1 MNALIEQLVLHAVE
15 AAADPAQRSE
25 IANDAGLSPWQ
36 VKKIYGL
43 LPNGERGDELL
54 ASARFS
60 PWLGTALGDYV
71 SPARCL
77 LEPTLS
83 TPPET
88 YELKLLFNAA
98 PGSDSARGI
107 FGGLSLAP
115 GSDARRPQ
123 LEMPTQDLDALREQA
138 TRRRHFQELFSRTE
152 ANAAWASQVSSMIDG
167 LSPDDAGELLVQL
180 ADGYRKAGRLDLAAD
195 TYFMLARRFPDHRLV
210 DQSLD
215 WLIHFYA
222 SSEMAQRMRTRAG
235 TRTNTTN
242 SEPQDG
248 VRQVSALT
256 TLEPGASPTG
266 GLSREDRFHRA
277 VQLADYLKSAHPALY
292 AEPGIRF
299 SESAAQRQLGF
310 ANPAERFFISLHE
323 LPASNPWRECAATEE
338 WLAKPADAPP
348 AKKLAS
354 CRVVDQPPQLDGKL
368 DEPFWASADRLRLTA
383 ATTKRKDP
391 SNDDVRLVRDDR
403 FLYIGVHCLKSPN
416 VDYAP
421 DASPRVHDAD
431 LSQHDRVTLRLD
443 TDRDYSTAF
452 ELTVDS
458 RGWTQD
464 ACCGDATWNPTWYVA
479 AASDD
484 TSWTIEAAIPLA
496 ELAEHAPA
504 ARDVWAVAAQRI
516 IPRVGYQSWAG
527 TPSSANTPDQY
538 GLLDIPI
545 VRSPAD
551 LGSSYQPHASSA
563 PGSAG
568 VYCKRGR

>member
-1 MNALIEQLVLHAVE
+1 MVTYHAAANADSSMNALVEQLVLHAVE
-15 AAADPAQRSE
+15 TAADPAQRTE

-71 SPARCL
+71 SPARSL
-77 LEPTLS
+77 LEPAS
-83 TPPET
+83 SSSSRNVRAET
-88 YELKLLFNAA
+88 IVQCGARQRAMRAA
-98 PGSDSARGI
+98 FSA
-107 FGGLSLAP
+107 GLSLAP

-138 TRRRHFQELFSRTE
+138 TRRRHLQELFSRTE

-167 LSPDDAGELLVQL
+167 LNPDDAGELLAQL

-195 TYFMLARRFPDHRLV
+195 TYFMLTRRFPDHRLV

-222 SSEMAQRMRTRAG
+222 SSEMAQRMRTRTG
-235 TRTNTTN
+235 THTNTTI

-299 SESAAQRQLGF
+299 SEIAAQRQLGF

-348 AKKLAS
+348 QKNSLRAAS
-354 CRVVDQPPQLDGKL
+354 PISRRNSMANSTNRFGRRPIAC
-368 DEPFWASADRLRLTA
+368 ASTA

-527 TPSSANTPDQY
+527 TPSSGNTPDQY
-538 GLLDIPI
+538 GLLIF
-545 VRSPAD
+545 
-551 LGSSYQPHASSA
+551 Q
-563 PGSAG
+563 
-568 VYCKRGR
+568 